1 MASRLAVLKAVPGLL
16 ASWESCR
23 FTHFGEPADREQLK
37 PAPRTSS
44 LLQPQ
49 KIWTKGQT
57 TVSCSI
63 FWVFSLGV
71 LLTSLSKRIALGKVC
86 RRHSSCCHLTM
97 SYEAY
102 ARPQSPQSTAK
113 SKGWCSR
120 SSHCDKA
127 TIQKQDWNVEM
138 PWLVGWCFLKISLR
152 VTGSELHITGISKY
166 ISVHLFKYCSTNFT
180 INNNKKKINISY
192 QTNIKSHK
200 TLCNFPMVLHPYI
213 VPFLTSV
220 TIAIEQWITSYW
232 INVWL
237 WRIRA
242 SLSAICVMT
251 GSIKYALEEAP
262 QLSIYCCSPLWRQ
275 HQKTVKLSTNC
286 KLELLTVIW
295 ISNITRETFQ
305 QTNMYEPPKT
315 KSGNKAASSVRL

>member
-1 MASRLAVLKAVPGLL
+1 MQTFLTIPGKAGGANSTLIYKEITPLCYFHLSENSTCGPKAAAASGCFYLCLSSTMASRLAVLKAVPGLL

-37 PAPRTSS
+37 PALRTSS

-113 SKGWCSR
+113 SKG
-120 SSHCDKA
+120 
-127 TIQKQDWNVEM
+127 
-138 PWLVGWCFLKISLR
+138 
-152 VTGSELHITGISKY
+152 
-166 ISVHLFKYCSTNFT
+166 
-180 INNNKKKINISY
+180 
-192 QTNIKSHK
+192 
-200 TLCNFPMVLHPYI
+200 
-213 VPFLTSV
+213 
-220 TIAIEQWITSYW
+220 
-232 INVWL
+232 
-237 WRIRA
+237 
-242 SLSAICVMT
+242 
-251 GSIKYALEEAP
+251 
-262 QLSIYCCSPLWRQ
+262 
-275 HQKTVKLSTNC
+275 
-286 KLELLTVIW
+286 
-295 ISNITRETFQ
+295 
-305 QTNMYEPPKT
+305 
-315 KSGNKAASSVRL
+315 